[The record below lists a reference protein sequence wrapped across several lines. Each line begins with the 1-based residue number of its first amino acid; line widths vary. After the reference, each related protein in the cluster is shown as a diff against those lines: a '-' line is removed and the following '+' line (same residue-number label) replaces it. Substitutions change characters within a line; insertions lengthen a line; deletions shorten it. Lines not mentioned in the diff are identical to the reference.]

1 MPACV
6 LMPMCH
12 EVAPIE
18 MMLITSPSPRQTLFQ
33 ARSLIIPLGSV

>member
-18 MMLITSPSPRQTLFQ
+18 MMLTTRAAARQTLFQ
-33 ARSLIIPLGSV
+33 ARSLIIPEGSV